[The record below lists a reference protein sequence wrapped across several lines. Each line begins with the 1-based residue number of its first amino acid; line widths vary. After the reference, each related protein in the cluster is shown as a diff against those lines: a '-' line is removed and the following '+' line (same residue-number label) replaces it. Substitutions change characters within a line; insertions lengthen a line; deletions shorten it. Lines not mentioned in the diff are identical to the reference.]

1 LTNASMYD
9 NDREKITYALS
20 QMKEF
25 IFEIMHDWMIEKKN
39 KIIMKS
45 FFKKIENYMK
55 LHRFEK
61 IIKKKLLIIF
71 IKNIESINEF
81 YHRIFKLWTKIKIF
95 DENKMNQFWI
105 AIKYVFVNALLN
117 KQYTDMKAMFEII
130 KKIKN

>member
-1 LTNASMYD
+1 MYD